1 MNGYVFGGTAAQ
13 VGEKL
18 VCLVAL
24 RKVCFTKQGLLAGV
38 EALHSCSKPGGLA
51 HTCTEFFIFCGR
63 PHFNSYNSSILENCN
78 YSNHSYNISPACVG
92 CEIEAMSLEM

>member
-63 PHFNSYNSSILENCN
+63 PHFNSYDSSILKIVIIRIIVTTFPLHV
-78 YSNHSYNISPACVG
+78 SAVK
-92 CEIEAMSLEM
+92 